1 MKLCLLNPLIQVKL
15 MTIIIER
22 MVILAQTSLSS
33 SSSSSSMSSNNH
45 NSIYADSAHP
55 AMKLLNHLRWCD
67 VIYDPKHLIN
77 SLLEP
82 ISILPKPFQIEIIS
96 SLPSLIPEKD
106 TNHYEL
112 IKQLQ
117 ELMET
122 FPELVPSVLECV
134 SNLCL
139 SPDSSGLKIMVTKC
153 LHTYL
158 SFIYI
163 YIYIYIYMCVCVCVC
178 VCVCS
183 LCSAHLSFLFISLSQ
198 CICMYTY
205 IYIYIYDVKER

>member
-163 YIYIYIYMCVCVCVC
+163 YIYIYINVCVCVC
-178 VCVCS
+178 VCVCMFFVLSSFEFS
-183 LCSAHLSFLFISLSQ
+183 LHLFES
-198 CICMYTY
+198 MYMYVY
-205 IYIYIYDVKER
+205 IYIYIYI